1 MTYQEAAVI
10 SRATKPTSV
19 PVRKKEHRGLRDILV
34 HVDNRKPCQVYA
46 PEDTIEENFGA
57 NPVDDDALEA
67 LAGKEDDPTR
77 EELKAWIESM
87 NLDEQCRLVA
97 LSWLGRGD
105 YAKEDWAEAVVT
117 AQQRHSEHT
126 GDYLLGMPL
135 LADYLEEGLAQFDLS
150 CEDFKDGY
158 A

>member
-1 MTYQEAAVI
+1 MLEIDPGTVCYIVLKARQ
-10 SRATKPTSV
+10 
-19 PVRKKEHRGLRDILV
+19 G
-34 HVDNRKPCQVYA
+34 YA

-57 NPVDDDALEA
+57 NPVDEDALEA
-67 LAGKEDDPTR
+67 LAGKEDDPTLQ
-77 EELKAWIESM
+77 ELKAWIESL
-87 NLDEQCRLVA
+87 NLDEQCQLVA